1 MSKPPKKH
9 RYQIDISLLK
19 VKTTLID
26 ALQLVRSQYEKM
38 VIMLKT
44 KDYDLY
50 QEVKANNRLL
60 AKTKINFVELSIWQ
74 IAKQGLKAYD
84 LRTVAA
90 SMFLISD
97 MHRIG
102 EYAYNISRYLN
113 HYQPSRNVTSHVVAM
128 VERVM
133 VMLDDC
139 EKVFVQNDLQLAF
152 TLLKYDRLLKTAF
165 RQENAKILKELK
177 ESNDKIYCSLLMRA
191 AQQIKYI
198 ERAGDHIMSIAEWL
212 FYIQSGEMIPIDK
225 LFDDQKNEMG

>member
-1 MSKPPKKH
+1 MSKPPKKP

-38 VIMLKT
+38 VTMLKT

-225 LFDDQKNEMG
+225 LFDDQKNEME

>member
-1 MSKPPKKH
+1 MKPPQKKP
-9 RYQIDISLLK
+9 RYGIDISLLK

-38 VIMLKT
+38 VTMLQSKQ
-44 KDYDLY
+44 YDLY

-90 SMFLISD
+90 SMFIISD

-113 HYQPSRNVTSHVVAM
+113 HHEPSENVISHVIEM
-128 VERVM
+128 VDRIM

-152 TLLKYDRLLKTAF
+152 ALLKYDRLLKLTF
-165 RQENAKILKELK
+165 RKENAKILKELK
-177 ESNDKIYCSLLMRA
+177 ASDDKTYCGLLMRA
-191 AQQIKYI
+191 AQQIKYL
-198 ERAGDHIMSIAEWL
+198 ERAGDHIISIAEWL
-212 FYIQSGEMIPIDK
+212 FYIQTGEMVPIDK
-225 LFDDQKNEMG
+225 IFDDQKSDEG